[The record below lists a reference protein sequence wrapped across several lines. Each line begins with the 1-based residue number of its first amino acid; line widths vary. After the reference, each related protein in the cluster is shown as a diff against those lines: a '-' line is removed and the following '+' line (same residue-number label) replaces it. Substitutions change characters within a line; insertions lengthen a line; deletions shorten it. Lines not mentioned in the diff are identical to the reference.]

1 MTDQEE
7 TERDVHPVATL
18 LPWYLAGTLRE
29 EERRQVSDH
38 LTECP
43 ACRGELQ
50 EITWLRGTV
59 DAAYADLPGP
69 SPGLFRRVIA
79 RIETEALHAADRRVP
94 GAMETALRSFFA
106 PRWAPVLAGGLIV
119 SQFAILLWLLNV
131 QVVGRQGA
139 GGQEGTGIQRGPVL
153 ERSVPGLGTRLRVS
167 FQPDATDRDIQRVLQ
182 AVNGR
187 IVDGPLPAGFY
198 LVELPITD
206 PDLVAKLL
214 KDLVSE
220 SRVVRVAEPAPP

>member
-1 MTDQEE
+1 MTEQEE

-38 LTECP
+38 LGTCP

-50 EITWLRGTV
+50 EITWLRGAV
-59 DAAYADLPGP
+59 HAAYAESPGP
-69 SPGLFRRVIA
+69 SPGLFRRVMA
-79 RIETEALHAADRRVP
+79 RIEAEAVLAADGKAP
-94 GAMETALRSFFA
+94 SAMEIVLRSLFA
-106 PRWAPVLAGGLIV
+106 PRWAPVLASGLIV
-119 SQFAILLWLLNV
+119 GQFAILLWLLNV
-131 QVVGRQGA
+131 QIVGRQGA

-167 FQPDATDRDIQRVLQ
+167 FQPEATDREIQLVLKE
-182 AVNGR
+182 VNGR
-187 IVDGPLPAGFY
+187 IVDGPSPTGSY
-198 LVELPITD
+198 VVELPVTD

-214 KDLVSE
+214 KGLASE
-220 SRVVRVAEPAPP
+220 SGVVRLTEPAPP